1 MKLYTH
7 CSGCGEEI
15 KIKSSATDRRKLQ
28 MKYGDEMQV
37 NCQHCEK
44 LEKKP
49 LHKIRAEVNSFH
61 LFIAFGASTLLSIVI
76 WLAFGLIGT
85 VLFII
90 PFVFWLQQM
99 NAARS
104 FNSYSIRRH

>member
-15 KIKSSATDRRKLQ
+15 KIKSSATDRGKLQ

-61 LFIAFGASTLLSIVI
+61 LFPCKTNLQ
-76 WLAFGLIGT
+76 
-85 VLFII
+85 
-90 PFVFWLQQM
+90 PFH
-99 NAARS
+99 N
-104 FNSYSIRRH
+104 H

>member
-15 KIKSSATDRRKLQ
+15 KIKSSATDRGKLQ

-37 NCQHCEK
+37 NCQHCGK

-61 LFIAFGASTLLSIVI
+61 LFIAFVATAFLSTMDKKKQSSLNKWLKQQSKLAKRWLMIALL
-76 WLAFGLIGT
+76 G
-85 VLFII
+85 
-90 PFVFWLQQM
+90 
-99 NAARS
+99 
-104 FNSYSIRRH
+104 